1 MYEFNFEFLVTFLF
15 AGKLLCMNSPV
26 DQALLQL
33 VHQNV
38 YSLENE
44 VRNWCE
50 ELKEEKDK
58 VGQQLQIFDL
68 AFKGIKLRLLRLE
81 TGHERLE
88 TEQQRLE
95 TGHQRLETKQRKLE
109 SHSRDVE
116 QRVIKCEGTVHL
128 LRKKKKDDSNC
139 CWNIMDHC

>member
-58 VGQQLQIFDL
+58 VGQQLQIFDF
-68 AFKGIKLRLLRLE
+68 AFKGIKLRLQRLE

-95 TGHQRLETKQRKLE
+95 TGHQRLETKQQKLE

-128 LRKKKKDDSNC
+128 LSKKKKDDSNC
-139 CWNIMDHC
+139 CWIIMDHC